1 MRPISG
7 FSDCAARLRMH
18 DALAPL
24 LVTSPGSGPPGS
36 PNLSPKVFGRAS
48 THGGRLV
55 LGVDDYQKEIADLET
70 QVERLVEE
78 EGDAR
83 TIAELTMQLEILK
96 AIYAR
101 ASDLYGRGLKDEG
114 LRYGLRIQ
122 GYGDWTI
129 DNVYAFVYERSVELE
144 PRAHSAF
151 VGGIK
156 AADFALMLNP

>member
-1 MRPISG
+1 M
-7 FSDCAARLRMH
+7 
-18 DALAPL
+18 
-24 LVTSPGSGPPGS
+24 
-36 PNLSPKVFGRAS
+36 
-48 THGGRLV
+48 
-55 LGVDDYQKEIADLET
+55 DDYQKEIADLEA
-70 QVERLVEE
+70 QVEQLVEE

-83 TIAELTMQLEILK
+83 TIAELSMQLEVLK

-101 ASDLYGRGLKDEG
+101 ATDLFQRGLADEG

-144 PRAHSAF
+144 PKAHRAF

-156 AADFALMLNP
+156 TTDFALMLNS

>member
-1 MRPISG
+1 
-7 FSDCAARLRMH
+7 
-18 DALAPL
+18 
-24 LVTSPGSGPPGS
+24 
-36 PNLSPKVFGRAS
+36 
-48 THGGRLV
+48 
-55 LGVDDYQKEIADLET
+55 VDDYQKEIADLEA
-70 QVERLVEE
+70 QVERLVED

-101 ASDLYGRGLKDEG
+101 ATDLYTRGLKDEG

-129 DNVYAFVYERSVELE
+129 DNVYAFVYERSVEIQ

>member
-1 MRPISG
+1 M
-7 FSDCAARLRMH
+7 
-18 DALAPL
+18 
-24 LVTSPGSGPPGS
+24 
-36 PNLSPKVFGRAS
+36 
-48 THGGRLV
+48 
-55 LGVDDYQKEIADLET
+55 DDYQKEIADLET
-70 QVERLVEE
+70 QVEHLVEA

-83 TIAELTMQLEILK
+83 TIAELSMQLDILK

-101 ASDLYGRGLKDEG
+101 AIDLFQRGNKDEG

-144 PRAHSAF
+144 PNAHSAF

-156 AADFALMLNP
+156 NADFALMLNS

>member
-1 MRPISG
+1 
-7 FSDCAARLRMH
+7 
-18 DALAPL
+18 
-24 LVTSPGSGPPGS
+24 
-36 PNLSPKVFGRAS
+36 
-48 THGGRLV
+48 
-55 LGVDDYQKEIADLET
+55 VDDYQKEIADLET
-70 QVERLVEE
+70 QVDRLVEE
-78 EGDAR
+78 EGDAK
-83 TIAELTMQLEILK
+83 TIAELSMQLEILR

-101 ASDLYGRGLKDEG
+101 ATDLFTRGVRDDG

-144 PRAHSAF
+144 PHAHSAF